1 MESHRTH
8 GAAVCENPQMK
19 FRTGLVIG
27 LAAGYVLGAK
37 AGRERYDKIV
47 ALSNKL
53 KTNESVL
60 KAAEVAERT
69 TRKPRGMA
77 GDGLV
82 QVARMARS
90 KAEGPKPGSS
100 EPDLPQPDSK

>member
-1 MESHRTH
+1 
-8 GAAVCENPQMK
+8 MK

-37 AGRERYDKIV
+37 AGRERYEKIV
-47 ALSNKL
+47 AVSNKVRS
-53 KTNESVL
+53 NETVR
-60 KAAEVAERT
+60 KAADLAERT

-82 QVARMARS
+82 YVAETART
-90 KAEGPKPGSS
+90 KAETPPTTSV
-100 EPDLPQPDSK
+100 EPDSAQPDSK

>member
-1 MESHRTH
+1 
-8 GAAVCENPQMK
+8 MK

-37 AGRERYDKIV
+37 AGRERYEKIV
-47 ALSNKL
+47 ALSERL
-53 KTNESVL
+53 RTNESVR
-60 KAAEVAERT
+60 KAANVAERT

-82 QVARMARS
+82 KVADTVRTRA
-90 KAEGPKPGSS
+90 AAPKNGTTPS
-100 EPDLPQPDSK
+100 ETAQPDSR

>member
-1 MESHRTH
+1 
-8 GAAVCENPQMK
+8 MK

-37 AGRERYDKIV
+37 AGRERYEKIV
-47 ALSNKL
+47 AVSNKVRS
-53 KTNESVL
+53 NESVR
-60 KAAEVAERT
+60 KAAGVAERT

-82 QVARMARS
+82 QVAKTVRA
-90 KAEGPKPGSS
+90 KAETPPSDSTPTGST
-100 EPDLPQPDSK
+100 QPDSK